1 VKPRIGKWPQSNLR
15 PFFLFANGTLAV
27 FQLAAAWCCN
37 EPAKTR
43 RDKRALVAALFP
55 VMMDLHLVAYRMV
68 MIIGVRRADNAN
80 GDSGERECKQDFL
93 HGFSSVGL
101 TWLMDGPPY

>member
-1 VKPRIGKWPQSNLR
+1 VKPRIWKWPQSNLR
-15 PFFLFANGTLAV
+15 PFFYSLTAFSSGLARHGMV
-27 FQLAAAWCCN
+27 LQQAREDTAGQ
-37 EPAKTR
+37 
-43 RDKRALVAALFP
+43 RALVAALFP
-55 VMMDLHLVAYRMV
+55 VMMHLHLVAYRMV
-68 MIIGVRRADNAN
+68 MIIGVGRADNAN